1 MTGLHPDPHVSLDLA
16 RKVEGI
22 TSHEDGYSFPLPPDC
37 LRCRKFDALF
47 DVEALPGEVM
57 TRRADLLIGFRY
69 AHHRPEYV
77 FVDRGEYFLR
87 DLAKAKWPADLRRA
101 IARLVA
107 ISDEGA

>member
-1 MTGLHPDPHVSLDLA
+1 MPLNPNPHVALDLA
-16 RKVEGI
+16 RNVA
-22 TSHEDGYSFPLPPDC
+22 SVHSREDGYEFPLPPEC

-57 TRRADLLIGFRY
+57 ARRAALLIGFRY